1 MKCLKGFIY
10 LVIVMVICLF
20 SSQAMAVSPW
30 FVEEMKGEEAILDP
44 GTTTYCNKD
53 FTLENIGDD
62 TTEVQVVLG
71 NGANYAF
78 DFLQPGETI
87 KYSLTGGYAKS
98 GGWDE
103 AKGVNITEARIIN
116 AGGTDSKIKVHCK

>member
-1 MKCLKGFIY
+1 MKCVKGFVY
-10 LVIVMVICLF
+10 LMIVMAVCLF

-103 AKGVNITEARIIN
+103 AKGVNIEEARIIN